1 MVTVALWNWLDWLL
15 ALIILLSLLSAVRE
29 GFVRALIGLAAL
41 VVGLAVAA
49 ADYPRLAVVF
59 GKVIHTPDLARGAA
73 FLALVLFVL
82 MIGSL
87 ISSLAGR
94 LVYKLGMAWL
104 DRLVGAVFGLIRGI
118 LFDAVL
124 VLILVTFAVE
134 PEAVRTSRL
143 TPYVMHNSRA
153 LAALMPPEL
162 RAKFFAGLRDVERAL
177 TKTKNRALQHEWPA
191 PRFLES

>member
-1 MVTVALWNWLDWLL
+1 MVALWNWLDWLL

-29 GFVRALIGLAAL
+29 GFVRALIGLASL

-49 ADYPRLAVVF
+49 RDYLRLAAIF
-59 GKVIHTPDLARGAA
+59 GKVIHSPDLARGAA
-73 FLALVLFVL
+73 FLALVLLVL

-87 ISSLAGR
+87 ISSFAGR

-104 DRLVGAVFGLIRGI
+104 DRLVGAVFGLIRGV

-124 VLILVTFAVE
+124 VMIMVTFAVK

-143 TPYVMHNSRA
+143 TPYIMRDSRA
-153 LAALMPPEL
+153 VAALMPPEL
-162 RAKFFAGLRDVERAL
+162 RAKFWAGLRDVERAL
-177 TKTKNRALQHEWPA
+177 TKTKNRALEHESPA
-191 PRFLES
+191 PRFLEAGV